1 MLYDAA
7 ENPGSLTPDELRAAY
22 DSQLAAVVDAVGVE
36 AVAAESGVDCDRVAA
51 LTDGDSPDLTLEEAA
66 GILAAGDGYPDRE
79 AIVLELRDHL
89 LMGMTTGVLD
99 VDTIASDIDADLTGQ
114 EVQQALEGRIP
125 FSLDDLSAVH
135 QFIAERNDR
144 R

>member
-36 AVAAESGVDCDRVAA
+36 AVAAESGVDHDRVAA

-125 FSLDDLSAVH
+125 FSLDELSAVH